1 MADTPPA
8 DADANAPKGSGLFG
22 SVMKGIIGLSLG
34 LLGFVA
40 SLIWDGYKE
49 IAQDQ
54 TVIQDRIRMLEEDKV
69 KWATLAAMEQQ
80 ILDIRIQI
88 EVMRQVWAYEYGRSI
103 PTGFPKKQ
111 GKPVLTPP
119 EELFRDVEK
128 YKAMRQQR
136 MPQQFK

>member
-1 MADTPPA
+1 MPDTPPP
-8 DADANAPKGSGLFG
+8 DAPKGSGLFG
-22 SVMKGIIGLSLG
+22 SVMKGVIGLSLG

-54 TVIQDRIRMLEEDKV
+54 TVIEDRIRMLEEDKV

-80 ILDIRIQI
+80 ILDLRIQI
-88 EVMRQVWAYEYGRSI
+88 EVMRQVWAYEYGRSV

-111 GKPVLTPP
+111 GKPILTPP

-128 YKAMRQQR
+128 YRAMQQQK
-136 MPQQFK
+136 MPQQFRK